1 VTTAPVRLARAAG
14 AAAPA
19 SRSRLPAVIAVRV
32 GAAAVVIA
40 LWQAFAGGPH
50 SVLPA
55 DAVSRPSSVAVALGH
70 LAASGQLF
78 SGLGATALSVLY
90 SMVLGALVGIA
101 LAVVTSTR
109 PGRWLLDPLVTIL
122 YGIPKVG
129 MISLYIIVLGIAT
142 TTHVALVTSAVL
154 FIYYYAMRQA
164 LDEVDADRMVALRL
178 MGAGRLRVLRSL
190 VVMSALPQLLSATRI
205 ALPLAFATEIFAEL
219 QVPTSSGLGVS
230 LQLFSEN
237 LDASGAVAVMLFVV
251 LVAYL
256 LDVAVGGFLRRYQR
270 SVGMGVDR

>member
-1 VTTAPVRLARAAG
+1 MTTAPVRPARAPG
-14 AAAPA
+14 AA
-19 SRSRLPAVIAVRV
+19 RSVPRRRLTAVIAVRIC
-32 GAAAVVIA
+32 AAAVVLA
-40 LWQAFAGGPH
+40 AWQVFAGGPD

-55 DAVSRPSSVAVALGH
+55 NAVSRPSSVAVALGH
-70 LAASGQLF
+70 LAANGQLF
-78 SGLGATALSVLY
+78 SGLGTTALSVLY
-90 SMVLGALVGIA
+90 SMVLGALVGTV
-101 LAVVTSTR
+101 LAVVTWT
-109 PGRWLLDPLVTIL
+109 PFGRWLLDPLVTIL
-122 YGIPKVG
+122 YAIPKVG

-142 TTHVALVTSAVL
+142 ATHVALVTSAVL

-164 LDEVDADRMVALRL
+164 LDELDQDRLVALRL

-190 VVMSALPQLLSATRI
+190 VVMSALPQLFSATRI

-256 LDVAVGGFLRRYQR
+256 LDVAVGGALRRYVR
-270 SVGMGVDR
+270 SVGLGADR

>member
-1 VTTAPVRLARAAG
+1 VTALRHAPGAEMPVAR
-14 AAAPA
+14 
-19 SRSRLPAVIAVRV
+19 RRLPAVIAVRV

-40 LWQAFAGGPH
+40 LWQAFAGGPD
-50 SVLPA
+50 SILPVN
-55 DAVSRPSSVAVALGH
+55 AVSRPSSVAAALGH
-70 LAASGQLF
+70 LAANGQLF
-78 SGLGATALSVLY
+78 SGLGTTALSVLY
-90 SMVLGALVGIA
+90 SMLLGAVVGTV
-101 LAVVTSTR
+101 LAVVTWTR
-109 PGRWLLDPLVTIL
+109 VGRWLLDPLVTIL
-122 YGIPKVG
+122 YAIPKAG
-129 MISLYIIVLGIAT
+129 MISLYIIVLGIAA

-164 LDEVDADRMVALRL
+164 LDEIDRDRLTAMRL
-178 MGAGRLRVLRSL
+178 MGAGQLRVLWSL
-190 VVMSALPQLLSATRI
+190 VAMSALPQLLSATRI

-237 LDASGAVAVMLFVV
+237 LNAAGAVAVMLFVV

-256 LDVAVGGFLRRYQR
+256 LDLAVGGFLRRYQR

>member
-1 VTTAPVRLARAAG
+1 MTTAPVRPAPAPRAARSAPRHSL
-14 AAAPA
+14 AA
-19 SRSRLPAVIAVRV
+19 VTAVRIC
-32 GAAAVVIA
+32 AAAVVLA
-40 LWQAFAGGPH
+40 AWQLFTGGPD

-55 DAVSRPSSVAVALGH
+55 NAVSRPSSVAVALGH
-70 LAASGQLF
+70 LVANGQLF
-78 SGLGATALSVLY
+78 SGLGTTALAVLY
-90 SMVLGALVGIA
+90 SMVLGALVGTV
-101 LAVVTSTR
+101 LAVITWT
-109 PGRWLLDPLVTIL
+109 PFGRWLLDPLVTIL
-122 YGIPKVG
+122 YAIPKVG

-164 LDEVDADRMVALRL
+164 LDELDQDRLTALRL
-178 MGAGRLRVLRSL
+178 MGASRLRVLRSL
-190 VVMSALPQLLSATRI
+190 VMMSALPQLFSATRI

-230 LQLFSEN
+230 LQMFSEN

-256 LDVAVGGFLRRYQR
+256 LDVAVGGALRRYAR
-270 SVGMGVDR
+270 SVGMGVER